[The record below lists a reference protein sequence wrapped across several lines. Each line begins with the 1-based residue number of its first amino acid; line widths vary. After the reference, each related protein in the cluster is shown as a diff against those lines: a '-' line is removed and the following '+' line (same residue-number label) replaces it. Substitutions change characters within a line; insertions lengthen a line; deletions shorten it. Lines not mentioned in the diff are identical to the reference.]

1 MQTCSAHLS
10 RHTPARPQGPSIHNR
25 PRGAAPPRPG
35 ISSWARPGPA
45 LLGRASRRLP
55 GQASFSGAVPAP
67 SPSLTEAHE
76 QPASHQDVH
85 GDPEDPRPE
94 GGCRAGAGSAVQGAG
109 WGPRHRPGGASE
121 PAPGG
126 GGVCSS
132 LHPPGS
138 GPAPWGARPRRSPS
152 CWHCCTAQGT
162 NISRRRPRPL
172 PAPPSPGPQRD
183 APVPAGHLLRVW
195 ALAGKH

>member
-10 RHTPARPQGPSIHNR
+10 RR
-25 PRGAAPPRPG
+25 APPGPLHPQQAPWGGAPAPRHFLLG
-35 ISSWARPGPA
+35 QARPGSPWPSFTA
-45 LLGRASRRLP
+45 AARPGLLFRSRPCAKPLAHRGTRAACQPP
-55 GQASFSGAVPAP
+55 G
-67 SPSLTEAHE
+67 
-76 QPASHQDVH
+76 VH
-85 GDPEDPRPE
+85 WDPEDPRPE